1 MQVLKLE
8 GILYES
14 KFVTYWCFRYVTLK
28 SKLKKQSSTPIN
40 ANRKNINVKLKLSLN
55 CFSLIL
61 TPSSGTFPSVGK
73 KWKKLFQIEIFSD
86 EANIL
91 KFARWDQKTDKISS
105 VITHL
110 LICSRFY
117 CLILRH
123 MVQKTEQL
131 SRTNP
136 HVYVYI
142 CPLII
147 SVEKRQCLR
156 QKRESSRF
164 HFSSLLSFSVLCLT

>member
-1 MQVLKLE
+1 MLVLKLE
-8 GILYES
+8 GMLYES

-73 KWKKLFQIEIFSD
+73 KWKKTFSNWNFSD

-91 KFARWDQKTDKISS
+91 TFARWEQKTDKISS
-105 VITHL
+105 VTTHL

-117 CLILRH
+117 WLWYKKLNSYRALTPTSTSIFVLWLFPSKRDSAYDKKEKAQGFTIH
-123 MVQKTEQL
+123 L
-131 SRTNP
+131 YYP
-136 HVYVYI
+136 
-142 CPLII
+142 
-147 SVEKRQCLR
+147 SV
-156 QKRESSRF
+156 F
-164 HFSSLLSFSVLCLT
+164 FA